1 MAAALTLRCSN
12 CGTAYEMPPPWKSVS
27 TVCTVCQTNVQLQ
40 PETPLG
46 LLGGRLPPL
55 HVSLTLIGCLVFT
68 LLAARVSFFA
78 ILAFGLVIYLL
89 VDVLQSIQRR
99 RAEAVPSWEHLRNT
113 FAVLTQTKQ
122 ALAQSDE
129 RYQAISPERRDTLA
143 KEIETQKNTLH
154 VLGDLDSLNTEK
166 SLLQTTLDALK
177 ADIVKQQETLKVCG
191 DLAALN
197 AVKTSLEGRVTEL
210 KKRVVTLEEDE
221 LLQSFGFYKPMYNL
235 TDSQA
240 YARTIEALRAKQKTM
255 VKEGT
260 ALFSP
265 IGFTID
271 GDKARGKK
279 FVKNME
285 KLVLR
290 AFNGECDATIDKVTF
305 SNLGAIKARLEKCYH
320 DINDLCGSVGI
331 GIVGSYL
338 NAKVEE
344 LHLNYE
350 YQMKLKDEKD
360 EQRKIREQMRE
371 QARLIKEIEEARQK
385 IEKEETHFNQ
395 AIAELRARMEAAAEH
410 EREQYAAKLKEYETK
425 LAAVQKDK
433 EEVAFREKST
443 RAGYIYV
450 ISNIGAFGEDVY
462 KIGMTRRLE
471 PQERID
477 ELGDASVP
485 FEFDVHA
492 MIFSENAPTLE
503 AALHRQFEARALN
516 KINARKEFFRVGLS
530 EIEDVVRKN
539 HNAVVEFTRI
549 ARAEHYRLSLAKE
562 GNLTAGEKSVVGA

>member
-1 MAAALTLRCSN
+1 MAEALTLRCSN
-12 CGTAYEMPPPWKSVS
+12 CGTAYEMPPPWKTVS
-27 TVCTVCQTNVQLQ
+27 TVCTVCQMNVQLQ

-55 HVSLTLIGCLVFT
+55 AVSLTLLSCLVFT

-78 ILAFGLVIYLL
+78 ILAFGMLIYLL
-89 VDVLQSIQRR
+89 VEVLQSIKRR
-99 RAEAVPSWEHLRNT
+99 RAEAVPAWDHLRST
-113 FAVLTQTKQ
+113 FATLTQTKQ
-122 ALAQSDE
+122 ALAQTDE

-143 KEIETQKNTLH
+143 QEIETQKTSLQ
-154 VLGDLDSLNTEK
+154 VLGDLASLHAEK
-166 SLLQTTLDALK
+166 SSLQATLDAMK
-177 ADIVKQQETLKVCG
+177 AEITTRQETLNVCG
-191 DLAALN
+191 DLSELI
-197 AVKTSLEGRVTEL
+197 AVKASFEAKVAEL
-210 KKRVVTLEEDE
+210 KTRVVTLEEDE

-240 YARTIEALRAKQKTM
+240 YARMIETLRAKQKSM

-265 IGFTID
+265 IAFTID
-271 GDKARGKK
+271 GDKSRGKK

-305 SNLGAIKARLEKCYH
+305 SNLGAIKARLEKCCH

-338 NAKVEE
+338 NAKIEE

-350 YQMKLKDEKD
+350 YQMKLKEEKE
-360 EQRKIREQMRE
+360 EQRQIRERMRE
-371 QARLIKEIEEARQK
+371 EARLLKEIEDARKK

-395 AIAELRARMEAAAEH
+395 AIAELRTRMEAATAR
-410 EREQYAAKLKEYETK
+410 EREQYEAKLKEYEAK

-471 PQERID
+471 PQERIE
-477 ELGDASVP
+477 ELSAASVP
-485 FEFDVHA
+485 FDFDVHA

-562 GNLTAGEKSVVGA
+562 GTLTAGEESVVGA